1 MMKRMKKSLSLML
14 LAMVLLLSAC
24 GKKPVFGVSTNED
37 NSISITADR
46 GPKDSMGLGYL
57 TVGENEQVVIDA
69 AGMGKDGKL
78 SIRFMAGVP
87 GSDEFSGEPVYET
100 SVSGGDSAVFT
111 AEPGEYTVEVIAQSK
126 LTGTAQICLKAADGT
141 AAAADPSEA
150 APAAPDP
157 SETAPSEAAPATA
170 AESDLALQ
178 PGEHF
183 EGTVALEGTEQT
195 VHYEAIRNDA
205 LGFEM
210 GYDYENFVRRSEA
223 DCERFISAWDNPD
236 DPEIYL
242 EITHSPVDA
251 ETTATS
257 ITETLSAQYDVSRW
271 DYTLDR
277 AGDCIDLR
285 GEVDKEG
292 EMSIWELQM
301 VYIIPADDGCFVA
314 WGHYTQESAEG
325 SGARFRGMMHT
336 FAPL

>member
-1 MMKRMKKSLSLML
+1 MKRMKKSLSLML

-24 GKKPVFGVSTNED
+24 GQKPVFGVSTNED

-69 AGMGKDGKL
+69 TGMDKDGKL
-78 SIRFMAGVP
+78 SLRFMAGVL
-87 GSDEFSGEPVYET
+87 GSDEFPEEAAYET

-111 AEPGEYTVEVIAQSK
+111 AEPGEYTVGVIAQSK
-126 LTGTAQICLKAADGT
+126 ITGTAWIGTKAADGT
-141 AAAADPSEA
+141 AAAADPA
-150 APAAPDP
+150 A
-157 SETAPSEAAPATA
+157 A

-183 EGTVALEGTEQT
+183 EGTVPLEGTEQT

-210 GYDYENFVRRSEA
+210 GYDYENFVRQSEA
-223 DCERFISAWDNPD
+223 DCERFISVWDNPD
-236 DPEIYL
+236 NPEIYL
-242 EITHSPVDA
+242 EITHSSDDA
-251 ETTATS
+251 ETTAAS
-257 ITETLSAQYDVSRW
+257 VAETLSAQYNVSRW
-271 DYTLDR
+271 EYTLDR

-285 GEVDKEG
+285 GELDKEG
-292 EMSIWELQM
+292 QMSIWELQM

-325 SGARFRGMMHT
+325 CGARFRGMMHT
-336 FAPL
+336 FAVL

>member
-1 MMKRMKKSLSLML
+1 MMKRMKESLPLLL

-24 GKKPVFGVSTNED
+24 GQKSVFGVSTNGD

-46 GPKDSMGLGYL
+46 SPKDSTGLGYL
-57 TVGENEQVVIDA
+57 TVGENEQVVVDATGID
-69 AGMGKDGKL
+69 KDGKL
-78 SIRFMAGVP
+78 SLRFTAGVL
-87 GSDEFSGEPVYET
+87 GSDDFPEEPDYET

-111 AEPGEYTVEVIAQSK
+111 AAPGEYTVEVIAQS
-126 LTGTAQICLKAADGT
+126 TISGTARICTEAADGT
-141 AAAADPSEA
+141 AAAAA
-150 APAAPDP
+150 G
-157 SETAPSEAAPATA
+157 
-170 AESDLALQ
+170 SDLALQ

-183 EGTVALEGTEQT
+183 EGTVTLEGTEQT
-195 VHYEAIRNDA
+195 VHYEAIRNDT

-210 GYDYENFVRRSEA
+210 GYDYENFVRHSEA

-242 EITHSPVDA
+242 EITHSSDDA
-251 ETTATS
+251 ETTAAS
-257 ITETLSAQYDVSRW
+257 IAETLSAQYNVSRW
-271 DYTLDR
+271 EYTLDR

-292 EMSIWELQM
+292 QMSIRELQM

-325 SGARFRGMMHT
+325 CGARFRSMMHT
-336 FAPL
+336 FAVL

>member
-1 MMKRMKKSLSLML
+1 MNRTNDLMMKRMKKSLALML

-24 GKKPVFGVSTNED
+24 GQKPVFGVSTNED
-37 NSISITADR
+37 NSINITADR

-69 AGMGKDGKL
+69 TAIDKNGKL
-78 SIRFMAGVP
+78 TLRFMAGVL
-87 GSDEFSGEPVYET
+87 GSDEFPEEPAYET

-111 AEPGEYTVEVIAQSK
+111 VEPGEYTVGVIAQSK
-126 LTGTAQICLKAADGT
+126 ITGTARICTEAAAGT
-141 AAAADPSEA
+141 AAAADPA
-150 APAAPDP
+150 A
-157 SETAPSEAAPATA
+157 A

-183 EGTVALEGTEQT
+183 EGTVPLEGTEQT

-210 GYDYENFVRRSEA
+210 GYDYENFVRQSEA
-223 DCERFISAWDNPD
+223 DCERFISVWDNPD
-236 DPEIYL
+236 NPEIYL
-242 EITHSPVDA
+242 EITHSSDNA
-251 ETTATS
+251 ETTAAS
-257 ITETLSAQYDVSRW
+257 IAETLSAQYNVSRW
-271 DYTLDR
+271 EYTLDR

-285 GEVDKEG
+285 GELDKEG
-292 EMSIWELQM
+292 QMSIWELQM

-325 SGARFRGMMHT
+325 CGARFRGMMHT
-336 FAPL
+336 FAVL

>member
-1 MMKRMKKSLSLML
+1 MNRTNDLMMKRMKKSLALML

-24 GKKPVFGVSTNED
+24 GQKTVFGVSTNED

-69 AGMGKDGKL
+69 TGMDKDGKL
-78 SIRFMAGVP
+78 SLRFMAGVL
-87 GSDEFSGEPVYET
+87 GSSEFPEESAYET

-111 AEPGEYTVEVIAQSK
+111 AEPGEYTVEVIVQSVI
-126 LTGTAQICLKAADGT
+126 TGTARICTEAADGT
-141 AAAADPSEA
+141 AAAADPA
-150 APAAPDP
+150 A
-157 SETAPSEAAPATA
+157 A
-170 AESDLALQ
+170 AESDLALR

-183 EGTVALEGTEQT
+183 EGTVPLEGTEQT

-210 GYDYENFVRRSEA
+210 GYDYENFVRQSEA
-223 DCERFISAWDNPD
+223 DCERFISVWDNPD
-236 DPEIYL
+236 NPEIYL
-242 EITHSPVDA
+242 EITHSSDDA
-251 ETTATS
+251 ETTAAS
-257 ITETLSAQYDVSRW
+257 IAETLSAQYNVSRW
-271 DYTLDR
+271 EYTLDR

-285 GEVDKEG
+285 GELDKEG
-292 EMSIWELQM
+292 QMSIWELQM

-325 SGARFRGMMHT
+325 CGARFRGMMHT
-336 FAPL
+336 FAVL

>member
-1 MMKRMKKSLSLML
+1 MNRTNDLMMKRMKKSLALML

-24 GKKPVFGVSTNED
+24 GQKSVFGVSTNED

-69 AGMGKDGKL
+69 TGMDKDGKL
-78 SIRFMAGVP
+78 SLRFMAGVL
-87 GSDEFSGEPVYET
+87 GADEFPEEAAYET

-111 AEPGEYTVEVIAQSK
+111 AEAGEYTVEVIAQSK
-126 LTGTAQICLKAADGT
+126 ITGTARICTKAADGS
-141 AAAADPSEA
+141 AAEA
-150 APAAPDP
+150 APAV
-157 SETAPSEAAPATA
+157 AAK
-170 AESDLALQ
+170 SDLTLQ

-183 EGTVALEGTEQT
+183 EGTVPLEGTEQT

-210 GYDYENFVRRSEA
+210 GYDYENFVRHSEA
-223 DCERFISAWDNPD
+223 DRERFISAWDNPD
-236 DPEIYL
+236 NPEIYL
-242 EITHSPVDA
+242 EITHSSDDA
-251 ETTATS
+251 ETTAAS
-257 ITETLSAQYDVSRW
+257 IAETLSARYNVSRW
-271 DYTLDR
+271 EYTLDR

-285 GEVDKEG
+285 GELDKEG
-292 EMSIWELQM
+292 QMSVWELQM

-325 SGARFRGMMHT
+325 CGARFRGMMHT
-336 FAPL
+336 FAVL

>member
-1 MMKRMKKSLSLML
+1 MNRTNDLMMKRMKKSLALML

-24 GKKPVFGVSTNED
+24 GQKPVFGVSTNED

-46 GPKDSMGLGYL
+46 RPKDSMGLGYL

-69 AGMGKDGKL
+69 TGIDKNGKL
-78 SIRFMAGVP
+78 TLRFMAGVH
-87 GSDEFSGEPVYET
+87 GSDEFPEEPAYET

-111 AEPGEYTVEVIAQSK
+111 VEPGEYTVGVIAQSK
-126 LTGTAQICLKAADGT
+126 ITGTARICTEAADGT
-141 AAAADPSEA
+141 AATADPA
-150 APAAPDP
+150 A
-157 SETAPSEAAPATA
+157 A

-183 EGTVALEGTEQT
+183 EGTVPLEGTEQT

-210 GYDYENFVRRSEA
+210 GYDYENFVRQSEA
-223 DCERFISAWDNPD
+223 DCERFISVWDNPD
-236 DPEIYL
+236 NPEIYL
-242 EITHSPVDA
+242 EITHSSDDA
-251 ETTATS
+251 ETTAAS
-257 ITETLSAQYDVSRW
+257 IAETLSAQYNVSRW
-271 DYTLDR
+271 EYTLDR

-285 GEVDKEG
+285 GELDKEG
-292 EMSIWELQM
+292 QISIWELQM

-325 SGARFRGMMHT
+325 CGARFRGMMHT
-336 FAPL
+336 FAVL

>member
-1 MMKRMKKSLSLML
+1 MNRRRKSLPLML

-24 GKKPVFGVSTNED
+24 GQKHVFGVSTNED

-46 GPKDSMGLGYL
+46 GAKDSMGLGYL
-57 TVGENEQVVIDA
+57 TVGENEQVVVDA
-69 AGMGKDGKL
+69 TGMDKEGKL
-78 SIRFMAGVP
+78 SLRFVAGVLD
-87 GSDEFSGEPVYET
+87 SDELPEEPAYET
-100 SVSGGDSAVFT
+100 TVSGGDSAVFT
-111 AEPGEYTVEVIAQSK
+111 VEPGEYTVEVIAQSK
-126 LTGTAQICLKAADGT
+126 ITGTARVFTETADGT
-141 AAAADPSEA
+141 VASADSAEA
-150 APAAPDP
+150 VPA
-157 SETAPSEAAPATA
+157 EA

-183 EGTVALEGTEQT
+183 EGTVTLEGMEQT

-210 GYDYENFVRRSEA
+210 GYDYENFVRHSEA
-223 DCERFISAWDNPD
+223 DCERFVSVWDNPD

-242 EITHSPVDA
+242 EITHSSDDA
-251 ETTATS
+251 ETTAAS
-257 ITETLSAQYDVSRW
+257 IAETLSAQYNVSRW
-271 DYTLDR
+271 EYTLDR

-292 EMSIWELQM
+292 QMSIWELQM

-325 SGARFRGMMHT
+325 CGARFRSMMHT
-336 FAPL
+336 FAVL

>member
-24 GKKPVFGVSTNED
+24 GQKPVFGVSTNED

-69 AGMGKDGKL
+69 TGMDKDGKL
-78 SIRFMAGVP
+78 SLRFMAGVL
-87 GSDEFSGEPVYET
+87 GSDEFPEEAAYET
-100 SVSGGDSAVFT
+100 SVSGGDSAAFT
-111 AEPGEYTVEVIAQSK
+111 AEPGEYTVGVIAQSK
-126 LTGTAQICLKAADGT
+126 ITGTAWIGTKAADGT
-141 AAAADPSEA
+141 AAAADPA
-150 APAAPDP
+150 A
-157 SETAPSEAAPATA
+157 A

-183 EGTVALEGTEQT
+183 EGTVPLEGTEQT

-210 GYDYENFVRRSEA
+210 GYDYENFVRQSEA

-236 DPEIYL
+236 NPEIYL
-242 EITHSPVDA
+242 EITHSSDDA
-251 ETTATS
+251 ETTAAS
-257 ITETLSAQYDVSRW
+257 VAETLSAQYNVSRW
-271 DYTLDR
+271 EYTLDR

-285 GEVDKEG
+285 GELDKEG
-292 EMSIWELQM
+292 QMSIWELQM

-325 SGARFRGMMHT
+325 CGARFRGMMHT
-336 FAPL
+336 FAVL

>member
-1 MMKRMKKSLSLML
+1 MKRMKKSLFLIL
-14 LAMVLLLSAC
+14 FAMVLLLSAC
-24 GKKPVFGVSTNED
+24 GQKPVFGVSTTEE

-69 AGMGKDGKL
+69 TGMDKDGKL
-78 SIRFMAGVP
+78 SIRFMAGVLGP
-87 GSDEFSGEPVYET
+87 DEFPEESAYET
-100 SVSGGDSAVFT
+100 SVSGGDSAIFT

-126 LTGTAQICLKAADGT
+126 ITGTARVCTKAADGT
-141 AAAADPSEA
+141 AAEA
-150 APAAPDP
+150 AP
-157 SETAPSEAAPATA
+157 TEAAPATA
-170 AESDLALQ
+170 EESDLSLQ

-183 EGTVALEGTEQT
+183 EGTVTLEGMEQT

-210 GYDYENFVRRSEA
+210 GYDYENFVRHSEA
-223 DCERFISAWDNPD
+223 DCERFISVWDNPD
-236 DPEIYL
+236 NPEIFL
-242 EITHSPVDA
+242 EITHSSDDA
-251 ETTATS
+251 ETMAAS
-257 ITETLSAQYDVSRW
+257 ITETLSAQYNVSRW
-271 DYTLDR
+271 EYTLDR

-292 EMSIWELQM
+292 MMSIWELQM

-325 SGARFRGMMHT
+325 CGARFRSMMHT
-336 FAPL
+336 FASL

>member
-1 MMKRMKKSLSLML
+1 MNRTNDLMMKRMKKSLALML

-24 GKKPVFGVSTNED
+24 GQKSVFGVSTNED

-69 AGMGKDGKL
+69 TGMDKDGKL
-78 SIRFMAGVP
+78 SLRFMAGVL
-87 GSDEFSGEPVYET
+87 GADEFPEEAAYET

-111 AEPGEYTVEVIAQSK
+111 AEAGEYTVEVIAQSK
-126 LTGTAQICLKAADGT
+126 ITGTARICTEAADGT
-141 AAAADPSEA
+141 AAAADPAAA
-150 APAAPDP
+150 APAA
-157 SETAPSEAAPATA
+157 A

-183 EGTVALEGTEQT
+183 EGTVTLEGMEQT

-210 GYDYENFVRRSEA
+210 GYDYENFVRHSEA
-223 DCERFISAWDNPD
+223 DRERFISAWDNPD
-236 DPEIYL
+236 NPEIYL
-242 EITHSPVDA
+242 EITHSSDDA
-251 ETTATS
+251 ETTAAS
-257 ITETLSAQYDVSRW
+257 IAETLSARYNVSRW
-271 DYTLDR
+271 EYTLDR
-277 AGDCIDLR
+277 AGECIDLR
-285 GEVDKEG
+285 GELDKEG
-292 EMSIWELQM
+292 QMSVWELQM

-325 SGARFRGMMHT
+325 CGARFRGMMHT
-336 FAPL
+336 FAVL

>member
-1 MMKRMKKSLSLML
+1 MMKRIKKSLTLML

-24 GKKPVFGVSTNED
+24 GQKPVFGVSTNED

-57 TVGENEQVVIDA
+57 TVGENEQVVVDA
-69 AGMGKDGKL
+69 TGMEKDGKL
-78 SIRFMAGVP
+78 SLRFMAGVL
-87 GSDEFSGEPVYET
+87 GADEFPEEPAYET

-111 AEPGEYTVEVIAQSK
+111 AEPGEYTVGVIVQSK
-126 LTGTAQICLKAADGT
+126 ITGTARIFTEEAFGT
-141 AAAADPSEA
+141 EAAADPSA
-150 APAAPDP
+150 
-157 SETAPSEAAPATA
+157 AAPATA

-183 EGTVALEGTEQT
+183 EGTVPLEGTEQT
-195 VHYEAIRNDA
+195 VHYEAIRNES

-210 GYDYENFVRRSEA
+210 GYDYENFVRQSEA
-223 DCERFISAWDNPD
+223 DYERFISAWDNPD

-242 EITHSPVDA
+242 EITHSSDDA
-251 ETTATS
+251 ETTAAS
-257 ITETLSAQYDVSRW
+257 IAETLSAQYDVSRW
-271 DYTLDR
+271 EYTLDR

-292 EMSIWELQM
+292 LMSIWELQM

-325 SGARFRGMMHT
+325 CGARFRGMMHT
-336 FAPL
+336 FAVL

>member
-1 MMKRMKKSLSLML
+1 MNRTNDLMMKRMKKSLALML

-24 GKKPVFGVSTNED
+24 GQKSVFGVSTNED
-37 NSISITADR
+37 NSISITADC

-69 AGMGKDGKL
+69 TGMDKDGKL
-78 SIRFMAGVP
+78 SLRFMAGVL
-87 GSDEFSGEPVYET
+87 GADEFPEEAAYET

-111 AEPGEYTVEVIAQSK
+111 AEAGEYTVEVIAQSK
-126 LTGTAQICLKAADGT
+126 ITGTARICTKAADGT
-141 AAAADPSEA
+141 AAAAAPAAA
-150 APAAPDP
+150 APAA
-157 SETAPSEAAPATA
+157 A

-183 EGTVALEGTEQT
+183 EGTVTLEGMEQT

-210 GYDYENFVRRSEA
+210 GYDYENFVRHSEA
-223 DCERFISAWDNPD
+223 DRERFISAWDNPD
-236 DPEIYL
+236 NPEIYL
-242 EITHSPVDA
+242 EITHSSDDA
-251 ETTATS
+251 ETTAAS
-257 ITETLSAQYDVSRW
+257 IAETLSARYNVSRW
-271 DYTLDR
+271 EYTLDR

-285 GEVDKEG
+285 SELDKEG
-292 EMSIWELQM
+292 QMSVWELQM

-325 SGARFRGMMHT
+325 CGARFRGMMHT
-336 FAPL
+336 FAVL

>member
-1 MMKRMKKSLSLML
+1 MNRTNDLMMKRMKKSLALML

-24 GKKPVFGVSTNED
+24 GQKPVFGVSTNED

-69 AGMGKDGKL
+69 TGMDKDGKL
-78 SIRFMAGVP
+78 SLRFMAGVL
-87 GSDEFSGEPVYET
+87 GSDEFPEEAAYET
-100 SVSGGDSAVFT
+100 SVSGGDSAAFT
-111 AEPGEYTVEVIAQSK
+111 AEPGEYTVGVIAQSK
-126 LTGTAQICLKAADGT
+126 ITGTARIGTKAADGT
-141 AAAADPSEA
+141 AAAAV
-150 APAAPDP
+150 PAA
-157 SETAPSEAAPATA
+157 A

-183 EGTVALEGTEQT
+183 EGTVPLEGTEQT

-210 GYDYENFVRRSEA
+210 GYDYENFVRQSEA
-223 DCERFISAWDNPD
+223 DCETFISAWDNPD
-236 DPEIYL
+236 NPEIYL
-242 EITHSPVDA
+242 EITHSSDDA
-251 ETTATS
+251 ETTAAS
-257 ITETLSAQYDVSRW
+257 IAETLSAQYDVSRW
-271 DYTLDR
+271 EYTLDR

-285 GEVDKEG
+285 GELDKEG
-292 EMSIWELQM
+292 QMSIWELQM

-336 FAPL
+336 FAVL